1 MIKRTVSLV
10 ASTRRCGKSSL
21 AIGAAVY
28 TNAGDVSLL
37 EVAWLSLARGLGLHT
52 ALTSIQ
58 LFDSL
63 HSRSH

>member
-1 MIKRTVSLV
+1 MMNKPRISLV
-10 ASTRRCGKSSL
+10 ASTCRCGKSSL

-52 ALTSIQ
+52 ALT
-58 LFDSL
+58 
-63 HSRSH
+63 